1 MVTIQVFEEYS
12 EDISSCIPSPRKIWN
27 VFIVFS
33 VCILT
38 YASKT

>member
-1 MVTIQVFEEYS
+1 MVTIQVFEKYS
-12 EDISSCIPSPRKIWN
+12 EDVSSCISPPQMWN